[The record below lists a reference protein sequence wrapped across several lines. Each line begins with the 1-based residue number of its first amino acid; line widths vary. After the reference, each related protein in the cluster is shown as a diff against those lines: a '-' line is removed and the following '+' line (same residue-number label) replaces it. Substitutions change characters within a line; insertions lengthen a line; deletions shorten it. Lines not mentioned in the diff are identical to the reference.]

1 MSVFLKNLSLFA
13 YLQIRQLA
21 NKVFS
26 IMEITLLAVSNDP
39 LNEGNA
45 SPFKWTSIG
54 NIYMKP

>member
-1 MSVFLKNLSLFA
+1 
-13 YLQIRQLA
+13 
-21 NKVFS
+21 
-26 IMEITLLAVSNDP
+26 MEITLLAVSYDP